1 MDQLGQCMLAK
12 MCPSPVNGHPGLNNN
27 PPFFF
32 SFSSPSWTSTP
43 SLSGKAVLKHKVLF
57 VMSQR
62 AHGPLKFGDS
72 TKVLVPPS
80 KVCDLPKKRKK
91 ANCMKLKWSSF
102 FVGDC
107 KQRAKYTGFGNP
119 WNSLFIIYMEAAVLF
134 LEF

>member
-1 MDQLGQCMLAK
+1 MDQLCQCMLAK
-12 MCPSPVNGHPGLNNN
+12 MCPSPVNRHPGLNNN

-62 AHGPLKFGDS
+62 AHCPLKFGDS

-80 KVCDLPKKRKK
+80 KFCDLPKTRKK
-91 ANCMKLKWSSF
+91 SKLQEAKMELF
-102 FVGDC
+102 FC
-107 KQRAKYTGFGNP
+107 WR
-119 WNSLFIIYMEAAVLF
+119 L
-134 LEF
+134 